1 MKIRTTLTLQYAGIT
16 AAVFFAF
23 VIAVYYVSEHSRSN
37 AFFRNLQSEA
47 ITKAHLFLNNQVDA
61 KTMQSIYLNN
71 QKFINEVEVAVYTTD
86 FKILYHD
93 ALQNDIVKET
103 PEMVKRILKR
113 KNISFYVDEY
123 QAIGLVYPFEGQDY
137 IVTAAAYD
145 GYGYAN
151 RDALRNMLIL
161 LFIGGLTM
169 LVIVGYPLPKHL
181 KAYTQYRE
189 RSGENH
195 RFTYRQKTASEKR
208 TGRTRRTEYYIQC
221 TAGTFGEVLQFAK
234 DVCQQCI
241 S

>member
-123 QAIGLVYPFEGQDY
+123 QAIGLVYPFEGQYY

-161 LFIGGLTM
+161 LFIGGLTV
-169 LVIVGYPLPKHL
+169 LAVVGYILSRSTL
-181 KAYTQYRE
+181 KLYA
-189 RSGENH
+189 
-195 RFTYRQKTASEKR
+195 
-208 TGRTRRTEYYIQC
+208 
-221 TAGTFGEVLQFAK
+221 
-234 DVCQQCI
+234 I